1 MVHCFFDGAM
11 EYPGLCMIGMPDV
24 KEFRNIDKNSFG
36 KLESHVPHEIAHQWF
51 YAAIGNDSYK
61 EPWLDEGFSEFC
73 EDILFP
79 YAENVVGKQI
89 QFP

>member
-1 MVHCFFDGAM
+1 
-11 EYPGLCMIGMPDV
+11 MPDV

-79 YAENVVGKQI
+79 HNVFCSFLLAQWNIRG
-89 QFP
+89 FA